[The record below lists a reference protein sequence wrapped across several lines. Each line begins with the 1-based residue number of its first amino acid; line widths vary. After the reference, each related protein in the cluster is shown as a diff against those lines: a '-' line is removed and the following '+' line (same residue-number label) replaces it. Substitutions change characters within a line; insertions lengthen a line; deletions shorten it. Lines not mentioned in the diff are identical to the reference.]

1 MTFANC
7 SLHRVGWPARAFLGA
22 QRAVIDGWVGWDKD
36 ELRKKP
42 RGRGKTKPLPG
53 EGALTRTWK
62 HSHGPLKPQMQLPRS
77 GNDEKAARAF
87 MSAGRSVF

>member
-1 MTFANC
+1 MTFANR
-7 SLHRVGWPARAFLGA
+7 SLHRVGSPARAFLGA

-62 HSHGPLKPQMQLPRS
+62 HSHGLLKPQMQLPAIR
-77 GNDEKAARAF
+77 ER
-87 MSAGRSVF
+87 